1 MIKLDKLV
9 SKTTHICT
17 YLSPDLNQVLR
28 LNHFSLKRGKL
39 LGYAWVHCV
48 ETFYAVVI
56 LYQSEMGIIMN

>member
-17 YLSPDLNQVLR
+17 YLSPDLNQVVR
-28 LNHFSLKRGKL
+28 INHFSLTRGKL
-39 LGYAWVHCV
+39 LDYALVHRV
-48 ETFYAVVI
+48 ETFYACVI